1 VPATGRG
8 NRARVQ
14 RHTEAFVAV
23 KCRGAAAVL
32 DPRDRG
38 LDDARALASERGGL
52 AGQNKTSRSGQHH
65 DATSAAGVLGFL
77 SIFVRA
83 VCSGAV
89 ETTARTVVVRQ
100 FRRRSQ
106 RMFVLATA
114 MSVIPQPLPSMT
126 VAAQKRN
133 RAQSETARRI
143 QWCGSGRQRTRS
155 SRRRLR
161 CRASASLRMSAL
173 RTQRR

>member
-1 VPATGRG
+1 MPATGRG

-106 RMFVLATA
+106 RRRRRHRSDAGGLG
-114 MSVIPQPLPSMT
+114 
-126 VAAQKRN
+126 AQ
-133 RAQSETARRI
+133 
-143 QWCGSGRQRTRS
+143 GSGRAAPPHLRVAGCLPVVCPADVH
-155 SRRRLR
+155 SRYASTCLPAALYLGTSLVR
-161 CRASASLRMSAL
+161 CRAGRD
-173 RTQRR
+173 T